1 MRLAIALFG
10 LGLAGCGCDGVV
22 TPELV
27 LEEAESLDGANDTF
41 CARTAE
47 GLTCFDAGSRGLG
60 TPRAVEGLSGEVRE
74 VAFMLGQACALDAE
88 GVACWANHEPV
99 ALRMRA
105 LGEVRE
111 LRSMSGF
118 RGRFCALDARG
129 AVACWRRPDETPYVL
144 EPSGIAHLHTTTDD
158 DMICAETT
166 VDRTIRC
173 HEFHDEA
180 SPHRT
185 LESSAIAPPVRRI
198 AASTTSGELWVLDAQ
213 GLERGRGLGSIVVTD
228 PFGDPLAAGNA
239 TLREIPRQRV
249 ELAPAAGAESV
260 RELLGTLP
268 WLHLHDAR
276 GIRMVVD
283 HLGELE
289 ESRRY
294 DFGAPPEALLA
305 VDGGLV
311 FALAGGELLVR
322 GRIEGDPVERRI
334 EGVRAPEEV
343 VVGLFWFCVLH
354 ADGVSCAPRIEG
366 AR

>member
-1 MRLAIALFG
+1 MRLAIALLC

-27 LEEAESLDGANDTF
+27 LEQAESLEGANDAF
-41 CARTAE
+41 CARTPE
-47 GLTCFDAGSRGLG
+47 GLTCFSAGSGGLG
-60 TPRAVEGLSGEVRE
+60 APRAVEGLSGEVRA

-118 RGRFCALDARG
+118 RGRFCALDAEG
-129 AVACWRRPDETPYVL
+129 AVACWRRPDERPHVL
-144 EPSGIAHLHTTTDD
+144 EPSGVAHLHVSTDD
-158 DMICAETT
+158 NMICSETT
-166 VDRTIRC
+166 ERTLRC
-173 HEFHDEA
+173 HELHDEA
-180 SPHRT
+180 TPHRT
-185 LESSAIAPPVRRI
+185 LESSEIAPPVRRI
-198 AASTTSGELWVLDAQ
+198 AASTISGELWVLDAQ
-213 GLERGRGLGSIVVTD
+213 GLQRGRGLGSVVVTD
-228 PFGDPLAAGNA
+228 PFGDPLAAGDA

-249 ELAPAAGAESV
+249 ELARAAGAESV

-276 GIRMVVD
+276 GIRMVED
-283 HLGELE
+283 HLGALE

-294 DFGAPPEALLA
+294 DFGAPAEALLA

-311 FALAGGELLVR
+311 FALAGGEVRVR
-322 GRIEGDPVERRI
+322 GRLEGDPVERRI
-334 EGVRAPEEV
+334 EGLRAPEEV
-343 VVGLFWFCVLH
+343 VVGLFWFCVRH
-354 ADGVSCAPRIEG
+354 ADGVSCAPRIE
-366 AR
+366 